1 MASTTE
7 TPQPREN
14 RGPVEEL
21 IHKRTKALGKKIQRF
36 KAYASQKPEQLN
48 EDQKSGLASLPQLE
62 GIYKELEDLSKQV
75 EYVELEQAGKVR
87 ELKEQ
92 CKKDAEAH
100 GLTKVEE
107 FQTSLSTPLSLFVRL
122 HSLLH
127 PARPSDH
134 EHLTFGR
141 LRLPS
146 NMKEAVQATDVLRV
160 GRWYDDLRAGGD
172 RGKIVI
178 GILVKGPQGTD
189 EEDDRVHHLL
199 KLLEESD
206 SLPEEAELEDGEQA
220 RDAAAPHKASQS
232 LTFNFLQ
239 DDELVAPAETQPTV
253 TESPAFT
260 PIPKTTQP
268 SAPRPTAPSAVPSFD
283 WAAEDDETAPSPA
296 PVPASKPSQASQPA
310 QTRRS
315 EAKTSNDAEAD
326 QIIEENVAANS
337 HVLSGLA
344 GAEVQQAPPTVGGQA
359 AAPEPVKNIPS
370 GPKKGR
376 GRGRG
381 GQGQG
386 QGQQRSQPQQAQ
398 QEQSSTQSSVQ
409 GAENGLVDGK
419 QETQAQNGQAVRGG
433 RGRGRWGRGRG
444 GGRGGK
450 ASSGSTTPVEG
461 KPAHQ
466 GQQQPKASKPP
477 KPAAQQQQQAKTA
490 AA

>member
-1 MASTTE
+1 MASVE
-7 TPQPREN
+7 TPRPREN

-21 IHKRTKALGKKIQRF
+21 IYKRTKALGKKIQRF
-36 KAYASQKPEQLN
+36 KAYASQKPESLN
-48 EDQKSGLASLPQLE
+48 ADQKSGLASLPQLE
-62 GIYKELEDLSKQV
+62 GIYRELEDISKQV

-92 CKKDAEAH
+92 SKKDAEAH
-100 GLTKVEE
+100 GLTKIEE
-107 FQTSLSTPLSLFVRL
+107 FQTSLSTPLSLFIRL

-134 EHLTFGR
+134 EHLIFGR

-146 NMKEAVQATDVLRV
+146 NMKEVVQATDVLRV

-172 RGKIVI
+172 RGKVVI

-206 SLPEEAELEDGEQA
+206 SLPEEAEEEEGQA
-220 RDAAAPHKASQS
+220 KEAVATTSQNASRS

-239 DDELVAPAETQPTV
+239 DDELVTPADTQTTVIEPPAPT
-253 TESPAFT
+253 PA
-260 PIPKTTQP
+260 PQTTQP
-268 SAPRPTAPSAVPSFD
+268 PAPKPPAPSAVASFD
-283 WAAEDDETAPSPA
+283 WAAEDDETSPVTAPA
-296 PVPASKPSQASQPA
+296 PVLSASQASQPT
-310 QTRRS
+310 QPQQP
-315 EAKTSNDAEAD
+315 EAKTSNDADAD

-344 GAEVQQAPPTVGGQA
+344 GTDAQQAPPTVGGQA
-359 AAPEPVKNIPS
+359 AAPGPVKTVPS

-381 GQGQG
+381 GQGQLK
-386 QGQQRSQPQQAQ
+386 SQPQQ
-398 QEQSSTQSSVQ
+398 EQSPAQSSAH
-409 GAENGLVDGK
+409 GGENGLAADGK
-419 QETQAQNGQAVRGG
+419 QEQTPSPNGLGGRGG

-461 KPAHQ
+461 KPAPQ
-466 GQQQPKASKPP
+466 RQQQPKAPKPS
-477 KPAAQQQQQAKTA
+477 KPAAQQQQQAKPTTA
-490 AA
+490 